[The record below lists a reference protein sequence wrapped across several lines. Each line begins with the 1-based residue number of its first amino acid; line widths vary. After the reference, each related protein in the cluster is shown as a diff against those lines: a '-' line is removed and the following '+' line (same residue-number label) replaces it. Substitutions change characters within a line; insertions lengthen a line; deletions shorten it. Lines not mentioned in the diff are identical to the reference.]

1 MTMRRA
7 IIVFGVLAALNVAA
21 YLLPVRWD
29 MTDDKHYS
37 LSKASKALLRQSDA
51 PIEVTLLLEGDLN
64 AGFRRLK
71 KATEET
77 IAEMNVFGQFTILSP
92 RARLLHN
99 SQFTMHDAD
108 SLGLRPI
115 VIHEREQNGKTAQT
129 TVYPYA
135 IMSYKGRKAVVTL
148 LKNTRGLSGE
158 ENLNASIEQLEF
170 AFMEALHLLQQTE
183 TPRVA
188 ILEGHGEPDEAHT
201 YDLMSALSKYF
212 AVDRGQ
218 IEAYP
223 QQCSTD
229 DHRQSDRAKLFTR
242 EGKGE
247 KSAIDSHI
255 LDGYKAVIVLN
266 PQTAFSEQERFVID
280 QYIMRGG
287 AVLWALNGV
296 RFSETVLQSEGF
308 TPILP
313 LELGLTD
320 MLFRYGVRVNPAL
333 VQDVQCLPIPVNVS
347 SDPSQPN
354 LQPMPWTYAPLLLTS
369 QGSPITK
376 NMGQVMSTFVS
387 PIDAVGGEDG
397 IEKRVLLA
405 TSTASRVTA
414 TPGEVDLNDLNPDMA
429 AFQYQYVPVAVSM
442 EGVFPSAFAHRM
454 VPEGIESDEPI
465 RKTSAKTRQVVIG
478 SGSILLNET
487 QKGQV
492 LPMGYDRY
500 SSMQFSNRD
509 FAANAMLWL
518 TDSEGLISLREK
530 SIALRLLNDK
540 RAHEERQQVQ
550 AISTILPVA
559 ILAII
564 GGIVFVI
571 RKRKYVKGER

>member
-1 MTMRRA
+1 MRKYA
-7 IIVFGVLAALNVAA
+7 PYIFIVGLFLCLYGTLQVN
-21 YLLPVRWD
+21 PVRWD

-37 LSKASKALLRQSDA
+37 LSEASKNLLRQTDA
-51 PIEVTLLLEGDLN
+51 PIEVTLLLDGDLN

-77 IAEMNVFGQFTILSP
+77 IEEMNVFGDVRVMGYGLP
-92 RARLLHN
+92 VKG
-99 SQFTMHDAD
+99 D
-108 SLGLRPI
+108 SLGLTPI
-115 VIHEREQNGKTAQT
+115 IIHEREQNGKTAQT

-135 IMSYKGRKAVVTL
+135 LMQYKGRKAVVTL

-170 AFMEALHLLQQTE
+170 AFLEALHLLQQTE

-201 YDLMSALSKYF
+201 YDLMTALSKYF
-212 AVDRGQ
+212 QVDRGNLS
-218 IEAYP
+218 P
-223 QQCSTD
+223 TLS
-229 DHRQSDRAKLFTR
+229 SR
-242 EGKGE
+242 EGE
-247 KSAIDSHI
+247 KPLIDAHI
-255 LDGYKAVIVLN
+255 LDGYKAVLVVS
-266 PQTAFSEQERFVID
+266 PQTAFSEEERFVID

-296 RFSETVLQSEGF
+296 QFSEKVLQSEGF

-333 VQDVQCLPIPVNVS
+333 VQDIQCLPIPVNVS

-354 LQPMPWTYAPLLLTS
+354 LQPMPWTFAPLLLTS
-369 QGSPITK
+369 QGSAITR

-414 TPGEVDLNDLNPDMA
+414 TPGEVNLNDMNPEMA
-429 AFQYQYVPVAVSM
+429 DFKYQYVPVAVSM
-442 EGVFPSAFAHRM
+442 EGAFSSAFAHRM
-454 VPEGIESDEPI
+454 VPEGIETDEPI
-465 RKTSAKTRQVVIG
+465 RKTGVRTRQVVIG
-478 SGSILLNET
+478 SGSVLLNEI
-487 QKGQV
+487 QKNRP

-500 SSMQFSNRD
+500 SGMQFSNRD
-509 FAANAMLWL
+509 FVANAVLWL

-530 SIALRLLNDK
+530 EVVLRLLNDR
-540 RAHEERQQVQ
+540 RAHEQRLNVQ
-550 AISTILPVA
+550 LVSTISPIA
-559 ILAII
+559 ILALI
-564 GGIVFVI
+564 GGTVFAV
-571 RKRKYVKGER
+571 RKRRYER

>member
-1 MTMRRA
+1 MRKYSYY
-7 IIVFGVLAALNVAA
+7 IFLCGLWLLLIGALE
-21 YLLPVRWD
+21 LRPVRWD
-29 MTDDKHYS
+29 LTDDKHYS
-37 LSKASKALLRQSDA
+37 LSESSKKMLSSLDNTA
-51 PIEVTLLLEGDLN
+51 EVTLLLGGDLN

-77 IAEMNVFGQFTILSP
+77 LEELAVYADIRLKDEASATE
-92 RARLLHN
+92 LLHDGR
-99 SQFTMHDAD
+99 MD

-129 TVYPYA
+129 TVWPYA
-135 IMSYKGRKAVVTL
+135 IIDYNGKRAMVTL

-212 AVDRGQ
+212 QVDRGQ

-223 QQCSTD
+223 
-229 DHRQSDRAKLFTR
+229 HPLP

-247 KSAIDSHI
+247 KNTIDIHI
-255 LDGYKAVIVLN
+255 LDGYKAVIIVN
-266 PQTAFSEQERFVID
+266 PQTAFSEAERFVID

-287 AVLWALNGV
+287 AVLWSLNGV
-296 RFSETVLQSEGF
+296 KLSEEVLQREGF

-313 LELGLTD
+313 LDLGLTD

-333 VQDVQCLPIPVNVS
+333 VQDIQCLPIPVNVS
-347 SDPSQPN
+347 SDPQQPN

-376 NMGQVMSTFVS
+376 DLGQVMSTFVS

-414 TPGEVDLNDLNPDMA
+414 TPGEVDLNDLNPDMSTFA
-429 AFQYQYVPVAVSM
+429 YQYVPVAVSM
-442 EGVFPSAFAHRM
+442 EGSFPSAFAHRM
-454 VPEGIESDEPI
+454 APEGIETDEPI
-465 RKTSAKTRQVVIG
+465 KKSSTKTRQVVIG
-478 SGSILLNET
+478 SGSVLINET
-487 QKGQV
+487 MKNQA

-500 SSMQFSNRD
+500 SGMQFSNRD
-509 FAANAMLWL
+509 FATNAVLWL
-518 TDSEGLISLREK
+518 TDGDGLIALREK
-530 SIALRLLNDK
+530 SVALRLLNDK
-540 RAHEERQQVQ
+540 RAHDKRMQVQ
-550 AISTILPVA
+550 LVSTISPIA
-559 ILAII
+559 ILALI

-571 RKRKYVKGER
+571 RKRKYER

>member
-1 MTMRRA
+1 MLSVMAA
-7 IIVFGVLAALNVAA
+7 IVVLSHVWV
-21 YLLPVRWD
+21 VRWD
-29 MTDDKHYS
+29 LTDDKHYS
-37 LSKASKALLRQSDA
+37 LSESSKKMLSILDHRA
-51 PIEVTLLLEGDLN
+51 EVTLLLGGDLN

-77 IAEMNVFGQFTILSP
+77 LEELAVYADIRVKDGWSAAQENGLM
-92 RARLLHN
+92 
-99 SQFTMHDAD
+99 D

-135 IMSYKGRKAVVTL
+135 IIEYNGKRAVVTL

-212 AVDRGQ
+212 QVDRGS
-218 IEAYP
+218 IVERP
-223 QQCSTD
+223 LRSKTK
-229 DHRQSDRAKLFTR
+229 DRDEVAQR
-242 EGKGE
+242 P
-247 KSAIDSHI
+247 IDIHI

-266 PQTAFSEQERFVID
+266 PQTAFSEAERFVID

-287 AVLWALNGV
+287 AVLWSLNGV
-296 RFSETVLQSEGF
+296 KLSEEVLQREGF

-313 LELGLTD
+313 LDLGLTD

-333 VQDVQCLPIPVNVS
+333 VQDIQCLPIPVNVS
-347 SDPSQPN
+347 SDPQQPN
-354 LQPMPWTYAPLLLTS
+354 LQPIPWTYAPLLLTS

-376 NMGQVMSTFVS
+376 DLGQVMSTFVS

-414 TPGEVDLNDLNPDMA
+414 TPGEVDLNDLNPDMNTFA
-429 AFQYQYVPVAVSM
+429 YQYVPVAVSI
-442 EGVFPSAFAHRM
+442 EGSFPSAFAHRM
-454 VPEGIESDEPI
+454 VPEGIETDEPI
-465 RKTSAKTRQVVIG
+465 RKSSTKTRQVVIG
-478 SGSILLNET
+478 SGSVMINET
-487 QKGQV
+487 MKNQA

-500 SSMQFSNRD
+500 SGMQFSNRD
-509 FAANAMLWL
+509 FATNAVLWL
-518 TDSEGLISLREK
+518 TDGDGLIALREK
-530 SIALRLLNDK
+530 SVALRLLNDK
-540 RAHEERQQVQ
+540 RAHDKRMQVQ
-550 AISTILPVA
+550 LVSTISPIA
-559 ILAII
+559 ILALI

-571 RKRKYVKGER
+571 RKRKYER

>member
-1 MTMRRA
+1 MKGRNVL
-7 IIVFGVLAALNVAA
+7 IVLGVVVAMNAAA

-29 MTDDKHYS
+29 LTDDKRYS
-37 LSKASKALLRQSDA
+37 LSEASKTLLKATDA
-51 PIEVTLLLEGDLN
+51 PVEVTLLLDGDLN

-77 IAEMNVFGQFTILSP
+77 LEEMSVYADIAKAN
-92 RARLLHN
+92 AN
-99 SQFTMHDAD
+99 AKAD
-108 SLGLRPI
+108 SLGLNPI

-135 IMSYKGRKAVVTL
+135 LMRYKGRRAVVTL

-212 AVDRGQ
+212 QVDRGQ
-218 IEAYP
+218 IAN
-223 QQCSTD
+223 
-229 DHRQSDRAKLFTR
+229 AN
-242 EGKGE
+242 
-247 KSAIDSHI
+247 ANANAHI
-255 LDGYKAVIVLN
+255 LDGYKAVIVAD
-266 PQTAFSEQERFVID
+266 PQTPFSDAERFIID

-287 AVLWALNGV
+287 AVLWAINGV
-296 RFSETVLQSEGF
+296 RFSEAVLQSDGY
-308 TPILP
+308 TPVLP
-313 LELGLTD
+313 LDLGLTE

-333 VQDVQCLPIPVNVS
+333 VQDIQCLPIPVNVS
-347 SDPSQPN
+347 ADPNQPN

-369 QGSPITK
+369 QGSPVTR
-376 NMGQVMSTFVS
+376 NMGQAMSTFVS

-397 IEKRVLLA
+397 IDKRVLLA

-414 TPGEVDLNDLNPDMA
+414 TPGEVDLNDVNPEPAD
-429 AFQYQYVPVAVSM
+429 FKYQYVPVAVSL
-442 EGVFPSAFAHRM
+442 EGSFQSAYAHRM
-454 VPEGIESDEPI
+454 VPEGVETDEPV
-465 RKTSAKTRQVVIG
+465 RKTSEKTRQVVIG
-478 SGSILLNET
+478 SGSVLLNEM
-487 QKGQV
+487 QKGHA

-500 SSMQFSNRD
+500 SGMQFSNRD
-509 FAANAMLWL
+509 FIANAVLWL

-530 SIALRLLNDK
+530 TVALRLLNDRRAHDK
-540 RAHEERQQVQ
+540 RAQVQ
-550 AISTILPVA
+550 TVSVVLPVA
-559 ILAII
+559 ILALI
-564 GGIVFVI
+564 GGTVFVI
-571 RKRKYVKGER
+571 RKRKYERV

>member
-1 MTMRRA
+1 MKWRNVL
-7 IIVFGVLAALNVAA
+7 IVLGVLAAINAAA

-37 LSKASKALLRQSDA
+37 LSKASKALLRQTDA
-51 PIEVTLLLEGDLN
+51 PIEVTMLLEGDLN

-71 KATEET
+71 KAAEET
-77 IAEMNVFGQFTILSP
+77 IAEMNVFGDV
-92 RARLLHN
+92 RC
-99 SQFTMHDAD
+99 TMYDVQSFSKD
-108 SLGLRPI
+108 SLAALGLRPI

-212 AVDRGQ
+212 AVDRGRL
-218 IEAYP
+218 A
-223 QQCSTD
+223 SND
-229 DHRQSDRAKLFTR
+229 
-242 EGKGE
+242 GM
-247 KSAIDSHI
+247 SATASLNDELIDVHI

-454 VPEGIESDEPI
+454 IPEGIESDEPI

-500 SSMQFSNRD
+500 SGMQFSNRD

-571 RKRKYVKGER
+571 RKRKYEK

>member
-1 MTMRRA
+1 MLSVMAA
-7 IIVFGVLAALNVAA
+7 IVVLSHVWV
-21 YLLPVRWD
+21 VRWD
-29 MTDDKHYS
+29 LTDDKHYS
-37 LSKASKALLRQSDA
+37 LSESSKKTLSILDHRA
-51 PIEVTLLLEGDLN
+51 EVTLLLGGDLN

-77 IAEMNVFGQFTILSP
+77 LEELAVYADIRVKDGWSAAQENG
-92 RARLLHN
+92 LL
-99 SQFTMHDAD
+99 D

-135 IMSYKGRKAVVTL
+135 IIEYNGKRAVVTL

-212 AVDRGQ
+212 QVDRGS
-218 IEAYP
+218 IVERP
-223 QQCSTD
+223 LRSKTK
-229 DHRQSDRAKLFTR
+229 DRDEVAQR
-242 EGKGE
+242 P
-247 KSAIDSHI
+247 INSHI

-287 AVLWALNGV
+287 AVLWSLNGV
-296 RFSETVLQSEGF
+296 KLSEEVLQREGF

-313 LELGLTD
+313 LDLGLTD

-333 VQDVQCLPIPVNVS
+333 VQDIQCLPIPVNVS
-347 SDPSQPN
+347 SDPQQPN

-376 NMGQVMSTFVS
+376 DLGQVMSTFVS

-414 TPGEVDLNDLNPDMA
+414 TPGEVDLNDLNPDMNTFA
-429 AFQYQYVPVAVSM
+429 YQYVPVAVSM
-442 EGVFPSAFAHRM
+442 EGSFPSAFAHLM
-454 VPEGIESDEPI
+454 VPEVIETDEPI
-465 RKTSAKTRQVVIG
+465 KKSSAKTRQVVIG
-478 SGSILLNET
+478 SGSVMINET
-487 QKGQV
+487 MKNQA

-500 SSMQFSNRD
+500 SGMQFSNRD
-509 FAANAMLWL
+509 FATNAVLWL
-518 TDSEGLISLREK
+518 TDGDGLIALREK
-530 SIALRLLNDK
+530 SVALRLLNDK
-540 RAHEERQQVQ
+540 RAHEKRMQVQ
-550 AISTILPVA
+550 LVSTISPIAV
-559 ILAII
+559 LALI

-571 RKRKYVKGER
+571 RKRKYER

>member
-1 MTMRRA
+1 M
-7 IIVFGVLAALNVAA
+7 IIVLVCVAA
-21 YLLPVRWD
+21 AIGLSHVWRVRWD

-37 LSKASKALLRQSDA
+37 LSEASKNLLRQTDA
-51 PIEVTLLLEGDLN
+51 PIGVTLLLDGDLN

-77 IAEMNVFGQFTILSP
+77 VEEMNVYAKITNHPLPITNGI
-92 RARLLHN
+92 
-99 SQFTMHDAD
+99 AD
-108 SLGLRPI
+108 SLGLSPI
-115 VIHEREQNGKTAQT
+115 IIHEREQNGKTAQT

-135 IMSYKGRKAVVTL
+135 LMQYKGRKAVVTL

-201 YDLMSALSKYF
+201 YDLMTALSKYF
-212 AVDRGQ
+212 QVDRGSLT
-218 IEAYP
+218 P
-223 QQCSTD
+223 P
-229 DHRQSDRAKLFTR
+229 
-242 EGKGE
+242 
-247 KSAIDSHI
+247 IDAHI
-255 LDGYKAVIVLN
+255 LDGYKAVLVVS
-266 PQTAFSEQERFVID
+266 PQTAFSEEERFVID

-296 RFSETVLQSEGF
+296 QFSEKVLQSEGF

-333 VQDVQCLPIPVNVS
+333 VQDIQCLPIPVNVS

-354 LQPMPWTYAPLLLTS
+354 LQPMPWTFAPLLLTS
-369 QGSPITK
+369 QGSAITR

-414 TPGEVDLNDLNPDMA
+414 TPGEVNLNDMNPEMA
-429 AFQYQYVPVAVSM
+429 DFKYQYVPVAVSM
-442 EGVFPSAFAHRM
+442 EGAFSSAFAHRM
-454 VPEGIESDEPI
+454 VPEGIIMENGQSTNGI
-465 RKTSAKTRQVVIG
+465 IKKGVRTRQVVIG
-478 SGSILLNET
+478 SGSVLLNEL
-487 QKGQV
+487 QKNRP

-500 SSMQFSNRD
+500 SGMQFSNRD
-509 FAANAMLWL
+509 FVANAVLWL

-530 SIALRLLNDK
+530 EVVLRLLNDQ
-540 RAHEERQQVQ
+540 RAHEQRLNVQ
-550 AISTILPVA
+550 LVSTISPIA
-559 ILAII
+559 ILALI
-564 GGIVFVI
+564 GGTVFAV
-571 RKRKYVKGER
+571 RKRKYEK

>member
-1 MTMRRA
+1 M
-7 IIVFGVLAALNVAA
+7 LALSYVWV
-21 YLLPVRWD
+21 VRWD

-37 LSKASKALLRQSDA
+37 LSEASKTLLKQTDA
-51 PIEVTLLLEGDLN
+51 PIEVTLLLDGDLN

-77 IAEMNVFGQFTILSP
+77 VEEFDIYANVKFNDGMSAALNDG
-92 RARLLHN
+92 L
-99 SQFTMHDAD
+99 MD
-108 SLGLRPI
+108 SLGLSPI

-135 IMSYKGRKAVVTL
+135 LMSYKGKRAVVTL

-170 AFMEALHLLQQTE
+170 AFMEALHLLTQTQ

-212 AVDRGQ
+212 AVDRGS
-218 IEAYP
+218 IVE
-223 QQCSTD
+223 S
-229 DHRQSDRAKLFTR
+229 
-242 EGKGE
+242 GE
-247 KSAIDSHI
+247 SRVESHI
-255 LDGYKAVIVLN
+255 LDGYQAVLILA
-266 PQTAFSEQERFVID
+266 PQTAFSDAERFIID

-296 RFSETVLQSEGF
+296 QLSEEILQKDGF
-308 TPILP
+308 TPIIP
-313 LELGLTD
+313 LDLGLTD
-320 MLFRYGVRVNPAL
+320 LLFRYGVRINPAL

-347 SDPSQPN
+347 SDAEHPN
-354 LQPMPWTYAPLLLTS
+354 FQPMPWTYAPLLLTS

-397 IEKRVLLA
+397 IEKRILLA

-414 TPGEVDLNDLNPDMA
+414 TPGEVNLSDMNPDMTE
-429 AFQYQYVPVAVSM
+429 FKYQYVPVAVSL
-442 EGVFPSAFAHRM
+442 EGTFSSAYAHRM
-454 VPEGIESDEPI
+454 VPDGVETDEPI
-465 RKTSAKTRQVVIG
+465 RKTGVPTRQVVIA
-478 SGSILLNET
+478 SGSIVINEL
-487 QKGQV
+487 QKSQA

-500 SSMQFSNRD
+500 SGMQFSNRD
-509 FAANAMLWL
+509 MVVNAVLWL
-518 TDSEGLISLREK
+518 TDSEGLIALREK
-530 SIALRLLNDK
+530 DIALRLLNDK
-540 RAHEERQQVQ
+540 RAHDERMKIQL
-550 AISTILPVA
+550 ISTICPVA
-559 ILAII
+559 VLALI

-571 RKRKYVKGER
+571 RKRRYEK

>member
-1 MTMRRA
+1 MRKYSYY
-7 IIVFGVLAALNVAA
+7 IFLCGLWLLLIGVLELR
-21 YLLPVRWD
+21 PVRWD
-29 MTDDKHYS
+29 LTDDKHYS
-37 LSKASKALLRQSDA
+37 LSESSKKMLSILDHRA
-51 PIEVTLLLEGDLN
+51 EVTLLLGGDLN

-77 IAEMNVFGQFTILSP
+77 LEELAVYADIRVKDGWSAAQENGLI
-92 RARLLHN
+92 
-99 SQFTMHDAD
+99 D

-135 IMSYKGRKAVVTL
+135 IIEYNGKRAVVTL

-212 AVDRGQ
+212 QVDRGSVTMNDLTN
-218 IEAYP
+218 E
-223 QQCSTD
+223 
-229 DHRQSDRAKLFTR
+229 RVNV
-242 EGKGE
+242 
-247 KSAIDSHI
+247 HI

-266 PQTAFSEQERFVID
+266 PQTAFSEAERFVID

-287 AVLWALNGV
+287 AVLWSLNGV
-296 RFSETVLQSEGF
+296 RLSEEVLQREGF

-313 LELGLTD
+313 LDLGLTD
-320 MLFRYGVRVNPAL
+320 LLFRYGVRVNPAL
-333 VQDVQCLPIPVNVS
+333 VQDIQCLPIPVNVS
-347 SDPSQPN
+347 SDPEQPN

-376 NMGQVMSTFVS
+376 DLGQVMSTFVS

-414 TPGEVDLNDLNPDMA
+414 TPGEVDLNDLNPDMNTFA
-429 AFQYQYVPVAVSM
+429 YQYVPVAVSM
-442 EGVFPSAFAHRM
+442 EGSFPSAFAHRM
-454 VPEGIESDEPI
+454 APEGIETDEPI
-465 RKTSAKTRQVVIG
+465 RKSSAKTRQVVIG
-478 SGSILLNET
+478 SGSVMINET
-487 QKGQV
+487 MKNQA

-500 SSMQFSNRD
+500 SGMQFSNRD
-509 FAANAMLWL
+509 FATNAVLWL
-518 TDSEGLISLREK
+518 TDGDGLIALREK
-530 SIALRLLNDK
+530 SVALRLLNDK
-540 RAHEERQQVQ
+540 RAHEQRAGIQ
-550 AISTILPVA
+550 AFSTILPVA
-559 ILAII
+559 ILALI
-564 GGIVFVI
+564 GGIVFVV
-571 RKRKYVKGER
+571 RKRKYERKTV

>member
-1 MTMRRA
+1 MYD
-7 IIVFGVLAALNVAA
+7 VQSFSKDSLAA
-21 YLLPVRWD
+21 
-29 MTDDKHYS
+29 
-37 LSKASKALLRQSDA
+37 
-51 PIEVTLLLEGDLN
+51 
-64 AGFRRLK
+64 
-71 KATEET
+71 
-77 IAEMNVFGQFTILSP
+77 
-92 RARLLHN
+92 
-99 SQFTMHDAD
+99 
-108 SLGLRPI
+108 LGLRPI

-212 AVDRGQ
+212 AVDRGRL
-218 IEAYP
+218 A
-223 QQCSTD
+223 SND
-229 DHRQSDRAKLFTR
+229 
-242 EGKGE
+242 GM
-247 KSAIDSHI
+247 SATVSLNDELIDVHI

-287 AVLWALNGV
+287 AVLWSLNGV

-500 SSMQFSNRD
+500 SGMQFSNRD

-571 RKRKYVKGER
+571 RKRKYEKGER

>member
-1 MTMRRA
+1 MLSVMAT
-7 IIVFGVLAALNVAA
+7 IVVLSHVWV
-21 YLLPVRWD
+21 VRWD
-29 MTDDKHYS
+29 LTDDKHYS
-37 LSKASKALLRQSDA
+37 LRESSKKMLSILDHRA
-51 PIEVTLLLEGDLN
+51 EVTLLLGGDLN

-77 IAEMNVFGQFTILSP
+77 LEELAVYADIRVKDGWSAAQENGLI
-92 RARLLHN
+92 
-99 SQFTMHDAD
+99 D

-135 IMSYKGRKAVVTL
+135 IIEYNGKRAVVTL

-212 AVDRGQ
+212 QVDRGS
-218 IEAYP
+218 IVERP
-223 QQCSTD
+223 LRSKTK
-229 DHRQSDRAKLFTR
+229 DRDEVAQR
-242 EGKGE
+242 P
-247 KSAIDSHI
+247 INVHI
-255 LDGYKAVIVLN
+255 LDGYKAVIIVN

-287 AVLWALNGV
+287 AVLWSLNGV
-296 RFSETVLQSEGF
+296 KLSEEVLQREGF

-313 LELGLTD
+313 LDLGLTD

-333 VQDVQCLPIPVNVS
+333 VQDIQCLPIPVNVS
-347 SDPSQPN
+347 SDPQQPN

-376 NMGQVMSTFVS
+376 DLGQVMSTFVS

-414 TPGEVDLNDLNPDMA
+414 TPGEVDLNDLNPDMNTFA
-429 AFQYQYVPVAVSM
+429 YQYVPVAVSM
-442 EGVFPSAFAHRM
+442 EGSFPSAFAHRM
-454 VPEGIESDEPI
+454 VPEGIETDEPI
-465 RKTSAKTRQVVIG
+465 RKSSTKTRQVVIG
-478 SGSILLNET
+478 SGSVMINET
-487 QKGQV
+487 MKNQA

-500 SSMQFSNRD
+500 SGMQFSNRD
-509 FAANAMLWL
+509 FATNAVLWL
-518 TDSEGLISLREK
+518 TDGDGLIALREK
-530 SIALRLLNDK
+530 SVALRLLNDK
-540 RAHEERQQVQ
+540 RAHDKRMQVQ
-550 AISTILPVA
+550 LVSTISPIA
-559 ILAII
+559 ILALI

-571 RKRKYVKGER
+571 RKRKYER